1 MNVNLAKRNHQFC
14 EQDFIEYPVWATY
27 YEPDD
32 VDALVGF
39 GYEPQELARLLSAI
53 AGNDEYSFPLPPQAA
68 NSPFHYLLLGVR
80 ATTRSGNRL
89 VGYLT
94 GSCFGV
100 FHNGKEYQFNASA
113 RPRALQ
119 TAKEL
124 SLALGEQAVFPMQV
138 EVMATGEYREE
149 DLW

>member
-1 MNVNLAKRNHQFC
+1 MNANLAKLNHRFC
-14 EQDFIEYPVWATY
+14 EQDFIDYPVWATY

-39 GYEPQELARLLSAI
+39 GYKAEEVDRLLASI
-53 AGNDEYSFPLPPQAA
+53 SGNDEYSFPLPPQAA
-68 NSPFHYLLLGVR
+68 NSAFHYLLLGVR
-80 ATTRSGNRL
+80 ATTRGGHRL

-100 FHNGKEYQFNASA
+100 FHNGKEYQFNAAVRA
-113 RPRALQ
+113 RSLQ

-124 SLALGEQAVFPMQV
+124 SFALGEQAVFPMQM
-138 EVMATGEYREE
+138 EVTATGEYREE